1 MSGTTHSTSTDSI
14 TTDSITTEIIR
25 HGLLAAADEMARNLC
40 RTAYN
45 TVVYEIH
52 DYGIGIHDAQ
62 GDVVADAPGIAVF
75 TRGNDHGI
83 KRAIEF
89 LGRDA
94 LEPGDVFILNYPY
107 WASAH
112 TLDPLVFAP
121 IHHEDELIGFASCR
135 IHVLDLKQ
143 KDPGYVLDSTDMY
156 QEGLF
161 FPCSRLYRR
170 GVQNDDV
177 FNIVRFNS
185 RMPERTIGDIQA
197 QVSACVTGVRRTQQ
211 IAAKYGAGM
220 LGAAMDAIND
230 HGERLARL
238 ALAKLPKGTWSAHD
252 FVDSDGVDADRLIRM
267 NVTVTI
273 GDDEMVIDWTGSER
287 DVKGPINLP
296 VGQTEAFCSLVFK
309 ALTTPDTP
317 VVAGNFRPLRVVTE
331 PGSVMHA
338 VPPMPTF
345 TLWTGL
351 LGGEVVLKALAQGMP
366 DRVPACSGGDVCSM
380 MGLGV
385 NPRTGEAWLEATN
398 EAVGFGGHA
407 GGDGEDGIMHLSEP
421 GCRNNPVE
429 VLETKSPMFIES
441 YGYRPDSGGPGRHRG
456 GVGVGRTYR
465 FTAPS
470 TGICLV
476 YKTRTR
482 PWAIGDGMPG
492 ESNHVILNPGTGREV
507 VQGGSYNRL
516 DADEVLVNNTGG
528 GGGYGDPFEREP
540 VRVAADVRNGF
551 VSVAAAARDYGVSVD
566 PVTFEVDAEATER
579 LRAGR

>member
-1 MSGTTHSTSTDSI
+1 VN
-14 TTDSITTEIIR
+14 DSITTEVIR
-25 HGLLAAADEMARNLC
+25 HGLLAAAEEMARNLC

-52 DYGIGIHDAQ
+52 DYGIGIHDAS

-83 KRAIEF
+83 KEAIRF
-89 LGRDA
+89 LGKA
-94 LEPGDVFILNYPY
+94 KMLPGDVFLLNYPY
-107 WASAH
+107 WSSAH

-121 IHHEDELIGFASCR
+121 IHSGGELIGFASCR
-135 IHVLDLKQ
+135 VHVLDLKQ

-156 QEGLF
+156 QEGIF
-161 FPCSRLYRR
+161 FPVSKLYDR
-170 GVQNDDV
+170 GAINDDI
-177 FNIVRFNS
+177 FNVIRFNS
-185 RMPERTIGDIQA
+185 RMPERTIGDLQA
-197 QVSACVTGVRRTQQ
+197 QVSACFTGVRRTQE
-211 IAAKYGAGM
+211 IAAKYS
-220 LGAAMDAIND
+220 AAVLTDAMRAIND
-230 HGERLARL
+230 HGEKLARL
-238 ALAKLPKGTWSAHD
+238 ALATLPKGTWTAHD
-252 FVDSDGVDADRLIRM
+252 FVDTDGVDLDRMIKL
-267 NVTVTI
+267 NVTVTVT
-273 GDDEMVIDWTGSER
+273 DDELVIDWTGSDR
-287 DVKGPINLP
+287 DVRGPINLP
-296 VGQTEAFCSLVFK
+296 VGQTNAFCSLVFK

-385 NPRTGEAWLEATN
+385 NPRNGEAWLEATN

-407 GGDGEDGIMHLSEP
+407 GGDGADGIMHLSEP

-441 YGYRPDSGGPGRHRG
+441 YGYRPDSAGAGRHRG
-456 GVGVGRTYR
+456 GVGVGRAYR
-465 FTAPS
+465 FLAPS
-470 TGICLV
+470 TGICIV
-476 YKTRTR
+476 YKTKTK
-482 PWAIGDGMPG
+482 PWAIAGGR
-492 ESNHVILNPGTGREV
+492 EAENNHIVLNPGTDREV

-516 DADEVLVNNTGG
+516 EAGEVLVNNTGG
-528 GGGYGDPFEREP
+528 GGGYGNPFEREP
-540 VRVAADVRNGF
+540 ARVAADVRNGF
-551 VSVAAAARDYGVSVD
+551 VSVGAAEREYGVVVD
-566 PVTFEVDAEATER
+566 PATFAVDDAATAR
-579 LRAGR
+579 RRAAVA

>member
-1 MSGTTHSTSTDSI
+1 MTDRI
-14 TTDSITTEIIR
+14 TEEVIR
-25 HGLLAAADEMARNLC
+25 HGLLAAAEEVARNLC

-52 DYGIGIHDAQ
+52 DYGIGIHDPS

-75 TRGNDHGI
+75 TRGNDYGI
-83 KRAIEF
+83 KKAIEF
-89 LGRDA
+89 LGA
-94 LEPGDVFILNYPY
+94 EAMGEGDVFILNYPY
-107 WASAH
+107 WSSAH

-121 IHHEDELIGFASCR
+121 IHHGDRLIGFASCR

-161 FPCSRLYRR
+161 FPAVRLYRG
-170 GVQNDDV
+170 GVQCEDI
-177 FNIVRFNS
+177 FNIIRFNS
-185 RMPERTIGDIQA
+185 RMPERTVGDIQA
-197 QVSACVTGVRRTQQ
+197 QVSACVSGARRTRE
-211 IAAKYGAGM
+211 IAAKYGPDT
-220 LGAAMDAIND
+220 LLDAMKAINE
-230 HGERLARL
+230 HGEKLARL
-238 ALAKLPKGTWSAHD
+238 ALAKLPKGTWTAHD
-252 FVDSDGVDADRLIRM
+252 FVDSDGISLDELVKL

-273 GDDEMVIDWTGSER
+273 TDEEMVMDWTGSAR
-287 DVKGPINLP
+287 DVAGPINLP
-296 VGQTEAFCSLVFK
+296 VGQTEAVCSLVFK

-317 VVAGNFRPLRVVTE
+317 VVAGNFAPLRVVTE

-351 LGGEVVLKALAQGMP
+351 LAGEVVLKALSQGLP
-366 DRVPACSGGDVCSM
+366 DVVPACSGGDVCSM

-398 EAVGFGGHA
+398 EAVGFGAHT

-429 VLETKSPMFIES
+429 VLETKSPMIIES
-441 YGYRPDSGGPGRHRG
+441 YGYRHDTGGAGRHRG
-456 GVGVGRTYR
+456 GVGVSRVYR

-476 YKTRTR
+476 YKTKSK
-482 PWAIGDGMPG
+482 PWSINGGSEG
-492 ESNHVILNPGTGREV
+492 EPNQIVINPGTDREV
-507 VQGGSYNRL
+507 IKAGSYNLL
-516 DADEVLVNNTGG
+516 DTGEVLANNTGG
-528 GGGYGDPFEREP
+528 GGGYGDPFERDP
-540 VRVAADVRNGF
+540 IRVSADVRNGF
-551 VSVAAAARDYGVSVD
+551 VSAAAASREYGVV
-566 PVTFEVDAEATER
+566 VDASTFAIDEEATHR
-579 LRAGR
+579 LRSRSETAG

>member
-1 MSGTTHSTSTDSI
+1 MS
-14 TTDSITTEIIR
+14 DSITTEIIR
-25 HGLLAAADEMARNLC
+25 HGLLANAREMARNLC

-52 DYGIGIHDAQ
+52 DYGIGIHDAA

-83 KRAIEF
+83 KEAMRF
-89 LGRDA
+89 LGADA
-94 LEPGDVFILNYPY
+94 MRPGDIFLLNYPY
-107 WASAH
+107 WSSAH

-121 IHHEDELIGFASCR
+121 IHADGALVGFASCR

-161 FPCSRLYRR
+161 FPATRLYRA
-170 GVQNDDV
+170 GEPNDDV
-177 FNIVRFNS
+177 FNIIRYNS
-185 RMPERTIGDIQA
+185 RLPERTIGDLQA
-197 QVSACVTGVRRTQQ
+197 QVSACVTGVRRTQE
-211 IAAKYGAGM
+211 IAAKYGAGT
-220 LGAAMDAIND
+220 LTEAMAAIND

-238 ALAKLPKGTWSAHD
+238 ALARLPKGTWTAHD
-252 FVDSDGVDADRLIRM
+252 FVDSDGVDLDRMIRL
-267 NVTVTI
+267 NVTVTVT
-273 GDDEMVIDWTGSER
+273 GEEMIIDWTGSDR
-287 DVKGPINLP
+287 DVRGPINLP
-296 VGQTEAFCSLVFK
+296 LGQTEAFCSLVFK
-309 ALTTPDTP
+309 ALTTPDTS
-317 VVAGNFRPLRVVTE
+317 VVAGNFRPLRIVTE

-366 DRVPACSGGDVCSM
+366 DLVPACSGGDVCSM

-385 NPRTGEAWLEATN
+385 NPRTGEPWLEATN

-407 GGDGEDGIMHLSEP
+407 GGDGADGIMHLSEP

-441 YGYRPDSGGPGRHRG
+441 YGYRTDSGGAGRHRG
-456 GVGVGRTYR
+456 GVGVGRVYR

-482 PWAIGDGMPG
+482 PWGIAGGREGDN
-492 ESNHVILNPGTGREV
+492 NHIVLNPGTGREK
-507 VQGGSYNRL
+507 VQGGSYNL
-516 DADEVLVNNTGG
+516 LEAGEVLVNNTGG
-528 GGGYGDPFEREP
+528 GGGYGDPFQREAG
-540 VRVAADVRNGF
+540 RVADDVRNGF
-551 VSVAAAARDYGVSVD
+551 VSVAAAEREYGVVIDQQTQSVD
-566 PVTFEVDAEATER
+566 EAATARRREMAR
-579 LRAGR
+579 

>member
-1 MSGTTHSTSTDSI
+1 MN
-14 TTDSITTEIIR
+14 DSITTEIIR
-25 HGLLAAADEMARNLC
+25 HGLLAAAEEMARNLC

-52 DYGIGIHDAQ
+52 DYGIGIHDAK

-83 KRAIEF
+83 KKAVEF
-89 LGRDA
+89 LGEDGLR
-94 LEPGDVFILNYPY
+94 PGDVVILNYPY
-107 WASAH
+107 WSSAH

-121 IHHEDELIGFASCR
+121 IHHQDELIGFASCR

-143 KDPGYVLDSTDMY
+143 KDPGYVLDSTDMS
-156 QEGLF
+156 QEGIF
-161 FPCSRLYRR
+161 FPATKLYRG

-177 FNIVRFNS
+177 FNLIRFNS

-197 QVSACVTGVRRTQQ
+197 QVSACVTGVRRTQE
-211 IAAKYGAGM
+211 IAAKYGAGTL
-220 LGAAMDAIND
+220 LGAMDAIND

-238 ALAKLPKGTWSAHD
+238 ALAKLPKGTWTAHD
-252 FVDSDGVDADRLIRM
+252 FVDNDGVDLDRLIRM
-267 NVTVTI
+267 QVTVTI
-273 GDDEMVIDWTGSER
+273 TDDEMVIDWTGSDR

-296 VGQTEAFCSLVFK
+296 VGQTEAFCSLIFK
-309 ALTTPDTP
+309 ALTTPDTS
-317 VVAGNFRPLRVVTE
+317 VVAGNFRPMRVVTE

-366 DRVPACSGGDVCSM
+366 DRVPACSGGDVSSM

-385 NPRTGEAWLEATN
+385 NPRNGEAWLEATN

-429 VLETKSPMFIES
+429 ILETKSPMFIES
-441 YGYRPDSGGPGRHRG
+441 YGYRPDTGGAGRHRG

-482 PWAIGDGMPG
+482 PWPIGDGRPG
-492 ESNHVILNPGTGREV
+492 ENNHIVLNPGTGREV
-507 VQGGSYNRL
+507 TQGGSYNRL
-516 DADEVLVNNTGG
+516 AAGDVLVNNTGG

-540 VRVAADVRNGF
+540 ERVAKDVRNGF
-551 VSVAAAARDYGVSVD
+551 VTAAAAARDYGVVVD
-566 PVTFEVDAEATER
+566 PDTFEVDLDATAG
-579 LRAGR
+579 LRGGAAV